1 MKKKRHFRTPYDCL
15 FGDSFLNF
23 RDDMLNNTEHPE
35 DVKLWEEEIYKT
47 YKPIVY
53 RLKKLILKFINW

>member
-1 MKKKRHFRTPYDCL
+1 MKKKRHFRTPYDFL

-47 YKPIVY
+47 YTVKN
-53 RLKKLILKFINW
+53 KG